1 MLYWGFYNFCIIIYY
16 REHYLKD
23 NMEVKNFFKYFCH
36 QKPERTL
43 KVRNHYF
50 PVCAR
55 CTGIYLV
62 MFVSLILFW
71 NIQFRSILSIIGVIL
86 IVPMGIDGTTQLLG
100 MRESNNKLRFLTGL
114 IGGIGL
120 VILAKSISFF
130 IISFIRP

>member
-1 MLYWGFYNFCIIIYY
+1 
-16 REHYLKD
+16 
-23 NMEVKNFFKYFCH
+23 MEVKNFFKYFCH